1 MLFLLPPL
9 FVGGC
14 EAKKVLLVYFYL
26 QQVCKLYCVYSKIY
40 NLKRYRKVKVKMG
53 ECKKLDRLCRICTV
67 EADGIC
73 IFSEEGKRNK
83 LEAKIKKYL
92 YIAVSIMRIILS
104 FYCVAEHILNV
115 LKVK

>member
-1 MLFLLPPL
+1 
-9 FVGGC
+9 
-14 EAKKVLLVYFYL
+14 
-26 QQVCKLYCVYSKIY
+26 
-40 NLKRYRKVKVKMG
+40 MG

-92 YIAVSIMRIILS
+92 YIAVSKIRKIIT
-104 FYCVAEHILNV
+104 FYSVTEHFLYV